1 MEIKSNIDF
10 ISENPEGDEPKKAK
24 VKVNENSNLKNIK
37 EMGTQNLPSASSKIQ
52 FLTIIGHVEG
62 HSVSPPQNKSTKYE
76 HIIPQLVAI
85 EQSNEVEGF
94 LVILNTVGGDVEAG
108 LAIAEMIASLSK
120 PTVSLVLGGSHSI
133 GVPLA
138 TSCDYS
144 FIVPTAT
151 MTIHPIRMNG
161 LVIGVPQTFKYF
173 QKMQERIIDFVIRT
187 SQIPREKFVKLMNET
202 DEIANDIGTILIGK
216 KAVDLGLIDEV
227 GGLNNA
233 LEKLNEMVLER
244 NNNAEQKDAKVE
256 KKIDQMMIEQGES
269 SEIIQ
274 DQNTIN
280 DKMILNQDI
289 KNNESL

>member
-1 MEIKSNIDF
+1 MDKKDNKIKM
-10 ISENPEGDEPKKAK
+10 PPKKPEITQPNKTKIKMNA
-24 VKVNENSNLKNIK
+24 NSNLKNIK
-37 EMGTQNLPSASSKIQ
+37 EMGTQNIPDTTNRIQ

-62 HSVSPPQNKSTKYE
+62 HSVSPPQHKSTKYE
-76 HIIPQLVAI
+76 HIIPQLIAVQQNNSI
-85 EQSNEVEGF
+85 EGF

-108 LAIAEMIASLSK
+108 LALAEMISSLSK

-173 QKMQERIIDFVIRT
+173 EKMQERILSFITRT
-187 SQIPREKFVKLMNET
+187 SKISREKLVVLMNET

-216 KAVDLGLIDEV
+216 EAVDIGIIDEV
-227 GGLNNA
+227 GGVTQALNK
-233 LEKLNEMVLER
+233 LEYLITKN
-244 NNNAEQKDAKVE
+244 KE
-256 KKIDQMMIEQGES
+256 KQRIYS
-269 SEIIQ
+269 
-274 DQNTIN
+274 
-280 DKMILNQDI
+280 
-289 KNNESL
+289 